1 MIKESNI
8 YVPLW
13 QKYRPMIVSL
23 MREALVSQ
31 QNYSLS
37 KHKFEAIGDRT
48 QSGYSFNLEIKN
60 CIVQNNIE
68 GTAVARD
75 LFEVLKNSKSASEL
89 LKQHNFKINLN
100 KEFILTIQ
108 LIS

>member
-1 MIKESNI
+1 MKDSNI

-13 QKYRPMIVSL
+13 QKYRPILVSK
-23 MREALVSQ
+23 MREALVSAQ
-31 QNYSLS
+31 EYPLS
-37 KHKFEAIGDRT
+37 KHEFETIGDRT

-60 CIVQNNIE
+60 GIVLNNIE